1 MAAAPSQPNSTQ
13 SNPTQPASNPWLIAS
28 AVMLATFM
36 EVLDTSIAAVA
47 LPYIAGS
54 LSATNDQ
61 ATWVLTSYLVA
72 NAVVLPASGW
82 FALRFGRKRFL
93 ITCIVIFTISSFAC
107 GSATG
112 LGLMLIARAVQ
123 GAGGG
128 ALQPLSQ
135 AILLESFPPQ
145 KRGMAM
151 AVFALGVVV
160 APVLGPT
167 LGGWLTDTYSWR
179 WAFYIN
185 IPVGIFAIFM
195 ISRYVQDPPYIK
207 EAHPGKFDGI
217 GLGLLAVWLG
227 CLQIILDKGQE
238 DDWFGATWIR
248 WAAAI
253 LVTSLVAFLI
263 RELRHKQPLV
273 DLKIFRYRNFTV
285 GCLLI
290 GLFGASIYGLI
301 TLLPLFYQELL
312 GYTAFAAGWAVSP
325 RGIGAICAMP
335 LIGYLTAKMD
345 NRWLIAF
352 GFALFGAASLWFG
365 EVNLGIGQWTF
376 LWAIL
381 ISGFGSGCV
390 FVPLSTTTMA
400 FLKNEEIGNASG
412 LYNLFRNIG
421 GSIGISVVNTIVAR
435 HEQLHRT
442 ELAASLDPARPSVRG
457 ALQGMQ
463 QYLGTHGASSTTAL
477 QRAYVLL
484 NQTLTG
490 QARLWSYVDDFRY
503 MALACF
509 ACVPIVFTLKKAI
522 RKGPA
527 GAAH

>member
-1 MAAAPSQPNSTQ
+1 MTE
-13 SNPTQPASNPWLIAS
+13 QPARSGSTSRNPWLVAV

-54 LSATNDQ
+54 LSATNDE

-72 NAVVLPASGW
+72 NAIVLPASTW
-82 FALRFGRKRFL
+82 FSLRFGRKRFL
-93 ITCIVIFTISSFAC
+93 IACIIIFTVSSFAC
-107 GSATG
+107 GAATS
-112 LGLMLIARAVQ
+112 LALILIARAVQ

-135 AILLESFPPQ
+135 AILLETFPPQ
-145 KRGMAM
+145 KRGLAM

-167 LGGWLTDTYSWR
+167 LGGWLTDSYSWR

-185 IPVGIFAIFM
+185 IPVGIFAVFM
-195 ISRYVQDPPYIK
+195 ISRYVEDPSYIK
-207 EAHPGKFDGI
+207 DAHPGKLDRI

-227 CLQIILDKGQE
+227 ALQIILDKGQE

-248 WAAAI
+248 WAALI
-253 LVTSLVAFLI
+253 LIVAFVAFLI
-263 RELRHKQPLV
+263 RQFRHSKPLV
-273 DLKIFRYRNFTV
+273 DLRVFRHRNFTI

-290 GLFGASIYGLI
+290 GLFGAAIYGLV
-301 TLLPLFYQELL
+301 TLLPLFYQELM
-312 GYTAFAAGWAVSP
+312 GYTALAAGWAVSP
-325 RGIGAICAMP
+325 RGVGAIIAMP
-335 LIGYLTAKMD
+335 IIGYLTAKMD

-352 GFALFGAASLWFG
+352 GFALFAAASIWFG
-365 EVNLGIGQWTF
+365 EVNLSIGQWTF
-376 LWAIL
+376 LWAII

-400 FLKNEEIGNASG
+400 FLRNEEIGNASG
-412 LYNLFRNIG
+412 LYNLLRNIG

-435 HEQLHRT
+435 HEQLHRN
-442 ELAASLDPARPSVRG
+442 ELAASLTPGRISVLGAIQGTQQFLGAQGSPPA
-457 ALQGMQ
+457 
-463 QYLGTHGASSTTAL
+463 TAL
-477 QRAYVLL
+477 QQSYGLINLTL
-484 NQTLTG
+484 NS

-503 MALACF
+503 MALMCF
-509 ACVPIVFTLKKAI
+509 ACVPIVFMLKKAVG
-522 RKGPA
+522 RKGA
-527 GAAH
+527 AAAAH

>member
-1 MAAAPSQPNSTQ
+1 MTPQAAQDRWATGGG
-13 SNPTQPASNPWLIAS
+13 NPWLIAI

-54 LSATNDQ
+54 LSATNDE
-61 ATWVLTSYLVA
+61 ATWALTSYLVA
-72 NAVVLPASGW
+72 NAIILPASGW
-82 FALRFGRKRFL
+82 FSLRFGRKRFL
-93 ITCIVIFTISSFAC
+93 IACIIIFTISSFAC
-107 GSATG
+107 GAATS
-112 LGLMLIARAVQ
+112 LALILIARAVQ

-135 AILLESFPPQ
+135 SILLESFPPE
-145 KRGMAM
+145 KRGSAM

-167 LGGWLTDTYSWR
+167 LGGWLTDAYSWR

-185 IPVGIFAIFM
+185 IPVGIFAVFM
-195 ISRYVQDPPYIK
+195 ISRYVEDPPYIK
-207 EAHPGKFDGI
+207 EAKAGKLDGI

-227 CLQIILDKGQE
+227 ALQIILDKGQE

-248 WAAAI
+248 WAFAI
-253 LVTSLVAFLI
+253 LIVSFVLFLI
-263 RELRHKQPLV
+263 RQFRHKQPLV
-273 DLKIFRYRNFTV
+273 DLRVFRHRNFTL

-290 GLFGASIYGLI
+290 GLFGAAIYGLV
-301 TLLPLFYQELL
+301 TLLPLFYQELM
-312 GYTAFAAGWAVSP
+312 GYTALEAGWAVSP
-325 RGIGAICAMP
+325 RGIGAIVAMP
-335 LIGYLTAKMD
+335 IIGYMTAKID
-345 NRWLIAF
+345 NRWLIMLGFTMF
-352 GFALFGAASLWFG
+352 GISALWFG
-365 EVNLGIGQWTF
+365 EVNLSIGQWTF

-412 LYNLFRNIG
+412 LYNLLRNIG

-435 HEQLHRT
+435 HEQLHRN
-442 ELAASLDPARPSVRG
+442 ELARALNPGRVTVQDTIHGLQSYLSTQGASPPN
-457 ALQGMQ
+457 ALQQAYGLM
-463 QYLGTHGASSTTAL
+463 GAAL
-477 QRAYVLL
+477 NA
-484 NQTLTG
+484 

-503 MALACF
+503 MALLCF
-509 ACVPIVFTLKKAI
+509 GCIPIVFALKKSVGK
-522 RKGPA
+522 KGALRA
-527 GAAH
+527 GH